1 MQTFPCNYSWHITV
15 WSYKTKSYSWI
26 TDLLYKRCCYW
37 HNSLAYGISVSVIKV
52 VACTKAVKNSI
63 NVCKCKDTFHLFL
76 LWAFFFSM
84 QHVHLNLKWAVPLD
98 VLPFAHSFQLCAVL
112 FVPVK
117 LRQWC
122 RLHHKAPAVLTCR
135 VMKVHWWVRFSLT
148 FVPC

>member
-1 MQTFPCNYSWHITV
+1 MQTFPCNYSWHVTV

-76 LWAFFFSM
+76 LWAFFFFPCSM
-84 QHVHLNLKWAVPLD
+84 YTWISNELCHWTFCPLPIPLSYVLSYLFLWNYASDAGCTIKHLQSSHAGLWRCTGEWDSV
-98 VLPFAHSFQLCAVL
+98 
-112 FVPVK
+112 
-117 LRQWC
+117 
-122 RLHHKAPAVLTCR
+122 
-135 VMKVHWWVRFSLT
+135 
-148 FVPC
+148 